1 MSQINGKK
9 YMYPK
14 KNLLSTFPPPPCS
27 YGYLD
32 NAPEIVANIICETVM
47 SHACSVTPLVT
58 VDRMLAK
65 GNIKVVVYSGQLDL
79 IVDTL
84 GQFLS

>member
-1 MSQINGKK
+1 
-9 YMYPK
+9 
-14 KNLLSTFPPPPCS
+14 
-27 YGYLD
+27 
-32 NAPEIVANIICETVM
+32 M
-47 SHACSVTPLVT
+47 SHACNVTTLVA

-84 GQFLS
+84 GQFLW